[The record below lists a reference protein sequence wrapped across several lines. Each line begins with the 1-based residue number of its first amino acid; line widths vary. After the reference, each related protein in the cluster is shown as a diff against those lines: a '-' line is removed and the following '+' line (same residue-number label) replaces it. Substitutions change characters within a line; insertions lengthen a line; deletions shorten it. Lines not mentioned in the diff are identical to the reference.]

1 VLTLHRT
8 VNGNTDIWLV
18 EIARGLLNRFTVDA
32 AFDAQPIWSRNGAE
46 IVFASNRKG
55 AYNLYQKA
63 VGGGSEE
70 LILESPYIKFPQ
82 DSSLDGRFLLF
93 VSGDAKTGWDL
104 WALPLTGERKPF
116 PVVQTDFEERDGQV
130 LAGRQMDR
138 LPIERVRTA

>member
-1 VLTLHRT
+1 MLTLHRT

-82 DSSLDGRFLLF
+82 DSSLDGRFR
-93 VSGDAKTGWDL
+93 
-104 WALPLTGERKPF
+104 ALR
-116 PVVQTDFEERDGQV
+116 
-130 LAGRQMDR
+130 
-138 LPIERVRTA
+138 